1 MGLYCILFLVGYN
14 IQAQPS
20 VFYEASGT
28 MPTDTVF
35 DELIVKLATPPQ
47 RELTP
52 QNGYFASCTND
63 YFFWNGKKFL
73 IDRSPI
79 WQFSAYKDLYN
90 DFEKE
95 NNQIAV
101 KEHLAYGYALWYRTK
116 TIALIGNW

>member
-20 VFYEASGT
+20 VFYEALGT

-63 YFFWNGKKFL
+63 YFSGT
-73 IDRSPI
+73 
-79 WQFSAYKDLYN
+79 
-90 DFEKE
+90 
-95 NNQIAV
+95 V
-101 KEHLAYGYALWYRTK
+101 KSF
-116 TIALIGNW
+116 